1 MGGKLARMASA
12 SSVSLRKSE
21 SGALSGIQGQGPWAE
36 GLGDPQKLITFSQL
50 KDPKSLLQVT
60 VCQSCDS

>member
-1 MGGKLARMASA
+1 MGLAGAHGASG
-12 SSVSLRKSE
+12 SLREWGPGAKPLNRG
-21 SGALSGIQGQGPWAE
+21 SG
-36 GLGDPQKLITFSQL
+36 GLRPPEADHIFS

>member
-1 MGGKLARMASA
+1 MGGELARMANASSA
-12 SSVSLRKSE
+12 SLRESE
-21 SGALSGIQGQGPWAE
+21 GGALSGVQGQGPWA
-36 GLGDPQKLITFSQL
+36 GGQKLITFSQL